1 MSDSLREQM
10 LKAGFKDVAGPKK
23 KPKPNAAAAA
33 GAPADAEGEADEGE
47 GDDDTEMSADDA
59 ETGANDVAGET
70 PAVIVYYLSTIRIL
84 FTRYLFFTHQY
95 NVALC
100 MLFHY
105 YLRFIYYYMMALCML
120 FTCYLSTIYC
130 YYLFGYCF

>member
-1 MSDSLREQM
+1 MVAAKRAASSTVPPTFSGEQATLRDGTQIMVDGSDGKHWCTRTDPKKVQGQAEHDASV
-10 LKAGFKDVAGPKK
+10 VAAAAKK

-33 GAPADAEGEADEGE
+33 GAPADAEGGADEGE

-84 FTRYLFFTHQY
+84 FTRYLFFTY
-95 NVALC
+95 
-100 MLFHY
+100 
-105 YLRFIYYYMMALCML
+105 
-120 FTCYLSTIYC
+120 
-130 YYLFGYCF
+130 